1 MLHLPVSNSINVIK
15 GRVVKMFYHV
25 NISRFLLLPWNA
37 EIVALAIVMLQRG
50 LLGLPLEL
58 ERANHLNKMKQEQR

>member
-1 MLHLPVSNSINVIK
+1 
-15 GRVVKMFYHV
+15 MFYHV

-37 EIVALAIVMLQRG
+37 EIVALAIIMLQLG